1 MTSSEREAFLQKQ
14 RQVCR
19 EGKMP
24 FFMPSSG
31 YCWGCGG
38 DVVAGEMAEG
48 NDGRILVTG
57 CPFCHRSWCE

>member
-31 YCWGCGG
+31 YCGCGR
-38 DVVAGEMAEG
+38 DIVEGEMEYG
-48 NDGRILVTG
+48 NDGRTLVTG
-57 CPFCHRSWCE
+57 CPYCHRSYCD